1 MERPNSE
8 RRNMQIQPARA
19 DEMRKELPR
28 LLDQFDEVDVKAV
41 TSESP
46 FMAPDPS
53 QGFFDEPIPPLPQP
67 EWIHTPAEIPGE
79 VPPMS
84 ESITDWQPRQEVMAI
99 TEQKVTETLDNL
111 PRTLREVRTD
121 RPGAPD
127 ISLPGPRPEFDSF
140 ETSPVSFQ
148 ALHSPSTDVGSDL
161 FGFPTGGNTSLE
173 DSPGVSPAQ
182 ESSEMLIPEI
192 EPPDEI
198 TSLDAVETLLR
209 LETRV
214 YDDPENPDFRYFKIQ
229 LLPNGMDAFPVVPRD
244 VVYLVDC
251 SASMTESKL
260 RIAGEG
266 INASLHSLSGS
277 DRVHVIAF
285 RDKVELLDAEGVQA
299 SVFGKAKVRTF
310 LSTLHARGQTDVYA
324 SLHALQSLPS
334 VPGRPMLALLIT
346 DGVPTQGLTDSSEI
360 IEDFSKNN
368 QGQISVFGLGG
379 GGRVNRLLLDFLSF
393 RNRGTSLVAPQAQ
406 GLKEVIV
413 RLAEEVRRPVLT
425 DLSYQFTG
433 ITEPQIYPETLSHL
447 YLDRPLI
454 LIGRTLKSQPTVA
467 FQIVGRS
474 ADGDHDMLFT
484 LDLDN
489 ARQGDASLRQEW
501 AWQALLAELST
512 SISDLNSTDQ
522 DEVQELL
529 RTYDLVIPDA
539 YRE

>member
-1 MERPNSE
+1 
-8 RRNMQIQPARA
+8 
-19 DEMRKELPR
+19 
-28 LLDQFDEVDVKAV
+28 
-41 TSESP
+41 
-46 FMAPDPS
+46 
-53 QGFFDEPIPPLPQP
+53 
-67 EWIHTPAEIPGE
+67 
-79 VPPMS
+79 MS

-266 INASLHSLSGS
+266 INESLHSLSGS